1 MPDVMNQAGR
11 RWPGQVLRISVSRHA
26 VSVVRTSLWRR
37 PVQPL
42 VRLAFSPEDAAAHH
56 DHQALGIALRDVLAG
71 LNVQGWPV
79 RVVLADELVRM
90 WQVTPPAQASRLA
103 DVEAAAALRFFAL
116 YGEAAGGW
124 HLSGDWDT
132 RAPFFA
138 AAIPRPLL
146 AMLERL
152 AQELGMAIV
161 AVQPQMVAAWNHWRR
176 AVKPGAWFGQVHD
189 GLLALGIVDGG
200 RLRAVRTVLL
210 PAGAA
215 HDWLTQTVQREAL
228 LAGVEP
234 PELLQLCGA
243 VPPALAKPAGQ
254 GQTPVTLL
262 GAVLPGEAMP
272 GEVMPGGEAR

>member
-1 MPDVMNQAGR
+1 MPDAMNKAGR

-37 PVQPL
+37 NAQPL
-42 VRLAFSPEDAAAHH
+42 LRQAFSPEDATAHH
-56 DHQALGIALRDVLAG
+56 DQQALGIALRDVLAG
-71 LNVQGWPV
+71 LHVKGWPV
-79 RVVLADELVRM
+79 QVVLADELVRL

-124 HLSGDWDT
+124 HISGDWDT

-161 AVQPQMVAAWNHWRR
+161 AVQPQVVAAWNHWRR
-176 AVKPGAWFGQVHD
+176 AIKPNAWFGQVHD
-189 GLLALGIVDGG
+189 GLLALGLVDGG
-200 RLRAVRTVLL
+200 RLRAVRTLPL

-215 HDWLTQTVQREAL
+215 HDWLTQTVRREAL

-234 PELLQLCGA
+234 PELVQLCGA
-243 VPPALAKPAGQ
+243 VPAPLAKPAAP
-254 GQTPVTLL
+254 GQTPVALL
-262 GAVLPGEAMP
+262 GAALPGEAMP
-272 GEVMPGGEAR
+272 GEPMPGELAA

>member
-1 MPDVMNQAGR
+1 MPDVMTKMGGR
-11 RWPGQVLRISVSRHA
+11 LPGQALRISVSRHA

-37 PVQPL
+37 NALPVARQ
-42 VRLAFSPEDAAAHH
+42 AFSPEDASAHH
-56 DHQALGIALRDVLAG
+56 DQQALGIALRDVLASV
-71 LNVQGWPV
+71 NVKGWPV
-79 RVVLADELVRM
+79 QVVLADELVRM

-124 HLSGDWDT
+124 HISGDWDT

-146 AMLERL
+146 AMLEQL
-152 AQELGMAIV
+152 ARDLGMAIV
-161 AVQPQMVAAWNHWRR
+161 AVQPQVVAAWNHWRR
-176 AVKPGAWFGQVHD
+176 MVRPKAWFGQVHD
-189 GLLALGIVDGG
+189 GLLALGIADGG
-200 RLRAVRTVLL
+200 RLRAVRTLLL
-210 PAGAA
+210 PAGAT

-228 LAGVEP
+228 LAGVET

-243 VPPALAKPAGQ
+243 VPPTLAKPAGS

-262 GAVLPGEAMP
+262 GAALPGDMMP
-272 GEVMPGGEAR
+272 GEVAG